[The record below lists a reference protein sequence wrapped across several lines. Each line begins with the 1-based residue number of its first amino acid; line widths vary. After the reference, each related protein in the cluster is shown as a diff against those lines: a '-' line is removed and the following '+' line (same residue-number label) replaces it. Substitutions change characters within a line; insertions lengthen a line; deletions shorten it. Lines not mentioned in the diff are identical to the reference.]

1 MTKNKINFILGFLV
15 YFVLIN
21 VLSTIIKYVFFHD
34 LFFSY
39 SILTLFT
46 VLRLMIALFLTT
58 LSQIDFIDLFNLD
71 LEKHT
76 FKKEEEPT
84 KKTTRPYP
92 RDTDID
98 ETNKLYVID
107 NISNREFL
115 LENNVTKAK
124 YDFPDNAYIEYNIV
138 EKTWHG
144 TPTFMWLYVNPPKNL
159 VNVQTIVKWFNSEY
173 SEAHKSK
180 EL

>member
-1 MTKNKINFILGFLV
+1 
-15 YFVLIN
+15 
-21 VLSTIIKYVFFHD
+21 
-34 LFFSY
+34 
-39 SILTLFT
+39 
-46 VLRLMIALFLTT
+46 MIAGVQQETNP
-58 LSQIDFIDLFNLD
+58 IDFVGLFNLD

-76 FKKEEEPT
+76 FKKEEPT

-92 RDTDID
+92 KDTDID

-173 SEAHKSK
+173 TEAHKSK